1 MRWGLGWV
9 EHKSLCAFAGGA
21 YYEETTMKLSTIAL
35 AGAFALT
42 STFALAQSSTSGG
55 SMGTGSNMNG
65 PAGTP
70 GPGENPAGTGASGM
84 KASGSME
91 RGTTGTSKGMT
102 DKNPTSPAT
111 TGVGQSTTK

>member
-1 MRWGLGWV
+1 M
-9 EHKSLCAFAGGA
+9 
-21 YYEETTMKLSTIAL
+21 IAL
-35 AGAFALT
+35 AGALALT

-70 GPGENPAGTGASGM
+70 GPGENPAGTGAGM
-84 KASGSME
+84 KASGS
-91 RGTTGTSKGMT
+91 GTIGNSKGMT

-111 TGVGQSTTK
+111 NGTRESTTK

>member
-1 MRWGLGWV
+1 
-9 EHKSLCAFAGGA
+9 
-21 YYEETTMKLSTIAL
+21 MKLSTIAL
-35 AGAFALT
+35 AGALALT
-42 STFALAQSSTSGG
+42 STFAFAQSSTSGG

-70 GPGENPAGTGASGM
+70 GPGEHPAGTGAGM

-91 RGTTGTSKGMT
+91 RGTTGNSKGMN

-111 TGVGQSTTK
+111 NGTRESTTK